1 LIKDIDMS
9 EIMKSVTIKD
19 GDVLEILNEF
29 KDLWYSDME
38 RFKKN
43 LILPTFP
50 HSREHYI
57 SDDYKN
63 KIINMGQAHNG
74 YPEALL
80 GYNLRDILKD
90 TKETRRTV
98 NDDILQYNK
107 KFVELNERL
116 QALLATRHNALCA
129 IYPPGGFIAW
139 HNNANASSYN
149 IIITWSETGDGYWK
163 HVDPHTK
170 EEVLVKDVPGWQA
183 KAFYFGS
190 YQDHPNDL
198 VYHVASTDCWRMTIS
213 YTFDLTHK
221 EFWEDAIEELER
233 G

>member
-1 LIKDIDMS
+1 MS
-9 EIMKSVTIKD
+9 EIMKSIEIKD
-19 GDVLEILNEF
+19 KNVLSILEEF
-29 KDLWYSDME
+29 KDLWYSDIE
-38 RFKKN
+38 KFKDN
-43 LILPTFP
+43 LFLPKFP
-50 HSREHYI
+50 HSREYYI

-63 KIINMGQAHNG
+63 KIIDAGLGHNG
-74 YPEALL
+74 YPDALL

-90 TKETRRTV
+90 TKGNRRPL
-98 NDDILQYNK
+98 NDDILYYNK
-107 KFVELNERL
+107 KFVELNEKL
-116 QALLATRHNALCA
+116 QALLATRQNALCA
-129 IYPPGGFIAW
+129 VYPPGGYIAW
-139 HNNANASSYN
+139 HNNANAASYN

-163 HVDPHTK
+163 HIDPHTK

>member
-1 LIKDIDMS
+1 MS

-43 LILPTFP
+43 LTLPTFP

-63 KIINMGQAHNG
+63 KIINMGSAHNG

-98 NDDILQYNK
+98 NDDILRYNK

-221 EFWEDAIEELER
+221 EFWEDAIDELER
-233 G
+233 DD

>member
-1 LIKDIDMS
+1 MK

-50 HSREHYI
+50 RDREYYI

-63 KIINMGQAHNG
+63 KIINMGSAHNG

-90 TKETRRTV
+90 TKETRRIV

-107 KFVELNERL
+107 KFVELNGRL
-116 QALLATRHNALCA
+116 QSLLATRHNALCA